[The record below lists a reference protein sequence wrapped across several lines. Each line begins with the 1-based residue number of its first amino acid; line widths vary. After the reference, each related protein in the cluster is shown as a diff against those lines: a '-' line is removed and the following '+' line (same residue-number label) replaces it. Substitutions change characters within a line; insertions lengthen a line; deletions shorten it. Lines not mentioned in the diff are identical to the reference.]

1 MSRGRTASLVLLLA
15 LLISMLLSLCLGAGD
30 VSLPEVLFGSQDSVA
45 ARILYYV
52 RLPRMLAAVLAGASL
67 SVAGLLLQTALGN
80 PLAAPSIVGVNSGAG
95 LAVLCC
101 TVFVGGGSA
110 WVSVS
115 AFAGACLAVFG
126 VYMLASVTG
135 ASKTTI
141 ILAGVAVSGM
151 LSACMDAIVTFV
163 PDAVSN
169 RSSFSIGGFSNVNMN
184 QLRLALPLI
193 LIGLIAAVLLQREME
208 VLSLGDEVAHG
219 LGMQVGRIRCML
231 LVTAAM
237 LAGAAVSF
245 SGLLGFVGLIS
256 PHIARML
263 CREDSRARVPVCAL
277 FGSVL
282 CLLCDLGA
290 RLLFAPYEL
299 PVGIVLSFL
308 GTPFFIY
315 LLMTQKKRSR
325 HDAA

>member
-1 MSRGRTASLVLLLA
+1 M
-15 LLISMLLSLCLGAGD
+15 GAGD
-30 VSLPEVLFGSQDSVA
+30 VSLPEALFGSQDSVA

-95 LAVLCC
+95 LALLCC

-135 ASKTTI
+135 VSKTMI
-141 ILAGVAVSGM
+141 ILAGVSVSGM

-208 VLSLGDEVAHG
+208 GRAVVAVLHDLGLAMRYADRVI
-219 LGMQVGRIRCML
+219 LMQDGKILMDGTSEAL
-231 LVTAAM
+231 YE
-237 LAGAAVSF
+237 
-245 SGLLGFVGLIS
+245 SGLLERVFRIRVEKI
-256 PHIARML
+256 
-263 CREDSRARVPVCAL
+263 REKTYIFTNQED
-277 FGSVL
+277 
-282 CLLCDLGA
+282 
-290 RLLFAPYEL
+290 E
-299 PVGIVLSFL
+299 I
-308 GTPFFIY
+308 
-315 LLMTQKKRSR
+315 
-325 HDAA
+325 

>member
-1 MSRGRTASLVLLLA
+1 MTRGRTASLVLLLA
-15 LLISMLLSLCLGAGD
+15 LLISMLLSLCLGEGD
-30 VSLPEVLFGSQDSVA
+30 VSLPEALFGSQDSVA

-67 SVAGLLLQTALGN
+67 SVAGLLLQTVLGN

-101 TVFVGGGSA
+101 TVSVGGGSA

-135 ASKTTI
+135 VSKTTI
-141 ILAGVAVSGM
+141 ILAGVSVSGM

-193 LIGLIAAVLLQREME
+193 LIGIIAAVLLQREME
-208 VLSLGDEVAHG
+208 GRAVVAVLHDLGLAMRYADRVI
-219 LGMQVGRIRCML
+219 LMQDGKILMDGTSEAL
-231 LVTAAM
+231 YE
-237 LAGAAVSF
+237 
-245 SGLLGFVGLIS
+245 SGLLERVFRIRVEKI
-256 PHIARML
+256 
-263 CREDSRARVPVCAL
+263 REKTYIFTNQED
-277 FGSVL
+277 
-282 CLLCDLGA
+282 
-290 RLLFAPYEL
+290 E
-299 PVGIVLSFL
+299 I
-308 GTPFFIY
+308 
-315 LLMTQKKRSR
+315 
-325 HDAA
+325 

>member
-1 MSRGRTASLVLLLA
+1 MTSGRTVSLVLLLT

-30 VSLPEVLFGSQDSVA
+30 VSLPEALFGSQDSVA

-52 RLPRMLAAVLAGASL
+52 CLPRMLAAVLAGASL
-67 SVAGLLLQTALGN
+67 SVAGLLLQAALGN

-135 ASKTTI
+135 VSETTI
-141 ILAGVAVSGM
+141 ILAGVSVSGM

-208 VLSLGDEVAHG
+208 GRAVVAVLHDLGLAMRYADRVI
-219 LGMQVGRIRCML
+219 LMQDGKILMDGTSEAL
-231 LVTAAM
+231 YE
-237 LAGAAVSF
+237 
-245 SGLLGFVGLIS
+245 SGLLERVFRIRVEKI
-256 PHIARML
+256 
-263 CREDSRARVPVCAL
+263 REKTYIFTNQED
-277 FGSVL
+277 
-282 CLLCDLGA
+282 
-290 RLLFAPYEL
+290 E
-299 PVGIVLSFL
+299 I
-308 GTPFFIY
+308 
-315 LLMTQKKRSR
+315 
-325 HDAA
+325 

>member
-1 MSRGRTASLVLLLA
+1 MTRGRTASLVLLLA
-15 LLISMLLSLCLGAGD
+15 LLISILLSLCLGAGD
-30 VSLPEVLFGSQDSVA
+30 VSLPEALFGSQDSVA
-45 ARILYYV
+45 TRILYYV

-67 SVAGLLLQTALGN
+67 SVAGLLLQAALGN

-135 ASKTTI
+135 VSKTTI
-141 ILAGVAVSGM
+141 ILAGVSVSGM

-208 VLSLGDEVAHG
+208 GRAVVAVLHDLGLAMRYADRVI
-219 LGMQVGRIRCML
+219 LMQDGKILMDGTSEAL
-231 LVTAAM
+231 YE
-237 LAGAAVSF
+237 
-245 SGLLGFVGLIS
+245 SGLLERVFRIHVEKI
-256 PHIARML
+256 
-263 CREDSRARVPVCAL
+263 REKTYIFTNQED
-277 FGSVL
+277 
-282 CLLCDLGA
+282 
-290 RLLFAPYEL
+290 E
-299 PVGIVLSFL
+299 I
-308 GTPFFIY
+308 
-315 LLMTQKKRSR
+315 
-325 HDAA
+325 

>member
-1 MSRGRTASLVLLLA
+1 MTRGRTASLVLLLA
-15 LLISMLLSLCLGAGD
+15 LLISMLLSLCLGEGD
-30 VSLPEVLFGSQDSVA
+30 VSLPEALFGSQDSVA

-110 WVSVS
+110 WVSVA

-135 ASKTTI
+135 VSKTTI
-141 ILAGVAVSGM
+141 ILAGVSVSGM
-151 LSACMDAIVTFV
+151 LIACMDAIVTFV

-208 VLSLGDEVAHG
+208 GRAVVAVLHDLGLAMRYADRVI
-219 LGMQVGRIRCML
+219 LMQDGKILMDGTSEAL
-231 LVTAAM
+231 YE
-237 LAGAAVSF
+237 
-245 SGLLGFVGLIS
+245 SGLLERVFRIRVEKI
-256 PHIARML
+256 
-263 CREDSRARVPVCAL
+263 REKTYIFTNQED
-277 FGSVL
+277 
-282 CLLCDLGA
+282 
-290 RLLFAPYEL
+290 E
-299 PVGIVLSFL
+299 I
-308 GTPFFIY
+308 
-315 LLMTQKKRSR
+315 
-325 HDAA
+325 

>member
-1 MSRGRTASLVLLLA
+1 MTRGRTASLVLLLA

-30 VSLPEVLFGSQDSVA
+30 VSLPEALFGSQDSVA

-135 ASKTTI
+135 VSKTTI
-141 ILAGVAVSGM
+141 ILAGVSVSGM

-208 VLSLGDEVAHG
+208 GRAVVAVLHDLGLAMRYADRVI
-219 LGMQVGRIRCML
+219 LMQDGKILMDGTSEAL
-231 LVTAAM
+231 YE
-237 LAGAAVSF
+237 
-245 SGLLGFVGLIS
+245 SGLLERVFRIRVEKI
-256 PHIARML
+256 
-263 CREDSRARVPVCAL
+263 REKTYIFTNQED
-277 FGSVL
+277 
-282 CLLCDLGA
+282 
-290 RLLFAPYEL
+290 E
-299 PVGIVLSFL
+299 I
-308 GTPFFIY
+308 
-315 LLMTQKKRSR
+315 
-325 HDAA
+325 

>member
-1 MSRGRTASLVLLLA
+1 MTRGRTASLVLLLA

-30 VSLPEVLFGSQDSVA
+30 VSLPEALFGSQDSVA

-80 PLAAPSIVGVNSGAG
+80 PLAAPSIVGVNSEAG

-101 TVFVGGGSA
+101 IVFVGGGSA
-110 WVSVS
+110 WVSVA

-135 ASKTTI
+135 VSKTTI
-141 ILAGVAVSGM
+141 ILAGVSVSGM

-208 VLSLGDEVAHG
+208 GRAVVAVLHDLGLAMRYADRVI
-219 LGMQVGRIRCML
+219 LMQDGKILMDGTSEAL
-231 LVTAAM
+231 YE
-237 LAGAAVSF
+237 
-245 SGLLGFVGLIS
+245 SGLLERVFRIRVEKI
-256 PHIARML
+256 
-263 CREDSRARVPVCAL
+263 REKTYIFTNQED
-277 FGSVL
+277 
-282 CLLCDLGA
+282 
-290 RLLFAPYEL
+290 E
-299 PVGIVLSFL
+299 I
-308 GTPFFIY
+308 
-315 LLMTQKKRSR
+315 
-325 HDAA
+325 

>member
-1 MSRGRTASLVLLLA
+1 MTRGRTASLVLLLA

-30 VSLPEVLFGSQDSVA
+30 VSLPEALFGSQDSVA

-101 TVFVGGGSA
+101 TVLVGGGSA

-135 ASKTTI
+135 VSKTTI
-141 ILAGVAVSGM
+141 ILAGVSVSGM

-208 VLSLGDEVAHG
+208 GRAVVAVLHDLGLAMRYADRVI
-219 LGMQVGRIRCML
+219 LMQDGKILMDGTSEAL
-231 LVTAAM
+231 YE
-237 LAGAAVSF
+237 
-245 SGLLGFVGLIS
+245 SGLLERVFRIRVEKI
-256 PHIARML
+256 
-263 CREDSRARVPVCAL
+263 REKTYIFTNQED
-277 FGSVL
+277 
-282 CLLCDLGA
+282 
-290 RLLFAPYEL
+290 E
-299 PVGIVLSFL
+299 I
-308 GTPFFIY
+308 
-315 LLMTQKKRSR
+315 
-325 HDAA
+325 

>member
-1 MSRGRTASLVLLLA
+1 MTRGRTASLVLLLA

-30 VSLPEVLFGSQDSVA
+30 VSLPEALFGSQDSVA

-135 ASKTTI
+135 VSKTTI
-141 ILAGVAVSGM
+141 ILAGVSVSGM
-151 LSACMDAIVTFV
+151 LSACMDAVVTFV

-208 VLSLGDEVAHG
+208 GRAVVAVLHDLGLAMRSADRVI
-219 LGMQVGRIRCML
+219 LMQDGKILMDGTSEAL
-231 LVTAAM
+231 YE
-237 LAGAAVSF
+237 
-245 SGLLGFVGLIS
+245 SGLLERVFRIRVEKI
-256 PHIARML
+256 
-263 CREDSRARVPVCAL
+263 REKTYIFTNQED
-277 FGSVL
+277 
-282 CLLCDLGA
+282 
-290 RLLFAPYEL
+290 E
-299 PVGIVLSFL
+299 I
-308 GTPFFIY
+308 
-315 LLMTQKKRSR
+315 
-325 HDAA
+325 

>member
-1 MSRGRTASLVLLLA
+1 MTRGRTASLVLLLT

-30 VSLPEVLFGSQDSVA
+30 VSLPEALFGSQDSVA

-135 ASKTTI
+135 VSKTTI
-141 ILAGVAVSGM
+141 ILAGVSVSGM

-208 VLSLGDEVAHG
+208 GRAVVAVLHDLGLAMRYADRVI
-219 LGMQVGRIRCML
+219 LMQDGKILMDGTSEAL
-231 LVTAAM
+231 YE
-237 LAGAAVSF
+237 
-245 SGLLGFVGLIS
+245 SGLLERVFRIRVEKI
-256 PHIARML
+256 
-263 CREDSRARVPVCAL
+263 REK
-277 FGSVL
+277 
-282 CLLCDLGA
+282 
-290 RLLFAPYEL
+290 
-299 PVGIVLSFL
+299 
-308 GTPFFIY
+308 IY
-315 LLMTQKKRSR
+315 IFTNQE
-325 HDAA
+325 DEI

>member
-1 MSRGRTASLVLLLA
+1 MTRGRTASLVLLLT
-15 LLISMLLSLCLGAGD
+15 LLISMLLSLCLGEGD
-30 VSLPEVLFGSQDSVA
+30 VSLPEALFGSQDSVA

-95 LAVLCC
+95 LALLCC

-135 ASKTTI
+135 VSKTTI
-141 ILAGVAVSGM
+141 ILAGVSVSGM

-208 VLSLGDEVAHG
+208 GRAVVAVLHDLGLAMRYADRVI
-219 LGMQVGRIRCML
+219 LMQDGKILMDGTSEAL
-231 LVTAAM
+231 YE
-237 LAGAAVSF
+237 
-245 SGLLGFVGLIS
+245 SGLLERVFRIRVEKI
-256 PHIARML
+256 
-263 CREDSRARVPVCAL
+263 REKTYIFTNQED
-277 FGSVL
+277 
-282 CLLCDLGA
+282 
-290 RLLFAPYEL
+290 E
-299 PVGIVLSFL
+299 I
-308 GTPFFIY
+308 
-315 LLMTQKKRSR
+315 
-325 HDAA
+325 

>member
-1 MSRGRTASLVLLLA
+1 MTRGRTASLVLLLA

-30 VSLPEVLFGSQDSVA
+30 VSLPEALFGSQDSVA

-101 TVFVGGGSA
+101 IVFVGGGSA
-110 WVSVS
+110 WVSVA

-135 ASKTTI
+135 VSKTTI
-141 ILAGVAVSGM
+141 ILAGVSVSGM

-208 VLSLGDEVAHG
+208 GRAVVAVLHDLGLAMRYADRVI
-219 LGMQVGRIRCML
+219 LMQDGKILMDGTSEAL
-231 LVTAAM
+231 YE
-237 LAGAAVSF
+237 
-245 SGLLGFVGLIS
+245 SGLLERVF
-256 PHIARML
+256 HIRVEKI
-263 CREDSRARVPVCAL
+263 REKTYIFTNQED
-277 FGSVL
+277 
-282 CLLCDLGA
+282 
-290 RLLFAPYEL
+290 E
-299 PVGIVLSFL
+299 I
-308 GTPFFIY
+308 
-315 LLMTQKKRSR
+315 
-325 HDAA
+325 

>member
-1 MSRGRTASLVLLLA
+1 MTSGRTASLVLLLT

-30 VSLPEVLFGSQDSVA
+30 VSLPEALFGSQDSVA

-126 VYMLASVTG
+126 VYMLTSVTG
-135 ASKTTI
+135 VSKTTI
-141 ILAGVAVSGM
+141 ILAGVSVSGM

-169 RSSFSIGGFSNVNMN
+169 RSSFSIGGFSNINMN

-193 LIGLIAAVLLQREME
+193 LMGLIAAVLLQQEME
-208 VLSLGDEVAHG
+208 GRAVVAVLHDLGLAMRYADRVI
-219 LGMQVGRIRCML
+219 LMQDGKILMDGTSEAL
-231 LVTAAM
+231 YE
-237 LAGAAVSF
+237 
-245 SGLLGFVGLIS
+245 SGLLERVFRIRVEKI
-256 PHIARML
+256 
-263 CREDSRARVPVCAL
+263 REKTYIFTNQED
-277 FGSVL
+277 
-282 CLLCDLGA
+282 
-290 RLLFAPYEL
+290 E
-299 PVGIVLSFL
+299 I
-308 GTPFFIY
+308 
-315 LLMTQKKRSR
+315 
-325 HDAA
+325 

>member
-1 MSRGRTASLVLLLA
+1 MTRGRTASLVLLLA

-30 VSLPEVLFGSQDSVA
+30 VSLPEALFGSQDSVA

-67 SVAGLLLQTALGN
+67 SVAGLLLQTVLGN
-80 PLAAPSIVGVNSGAG
+80 PLAAPSLVGVNSGAG

-110 WVSVS
+110 WVSGS

-135 ASKTTI
+135 VSKTTI
-141 ILAGVAVSGM
+141 ILAGVSVSGM

-208 VLSLGDEVAHG
+208 GRAVVAVLHDLGLAMRYADRVI
-219 LGMQVGRIRCML
+219 LMQDGKILMDGTSEAL
-231 LVTAAM
+231 YE
-237 LAGAAVSF
+237 
-245 SGLLGFVGLIS
+245 SGLLERVS
-256 PHIARML
+256 HIRVEKI
-263 CREDSRARVPVCAL
+263 REKTYIFTNQED
-277 FGSVL
+277 
-282 CLLCDLGA
+282 
-290 RLLFAPYEL
+290 E
-299 PVGIVLSFL
+299 I
-308 GTPFFIY
+308 
-315 LLMTQKKRSR
+315 
-325 HDAA
+325 

>member
-1 MSRGRTASLVLLLA
+1 MTRGRTASLVLLPA

-30 VSLPEVLFGSQDSVA
+30 VSLPEALFGSQDSVA

-135 ASKTTI
+135 VSKTTI
-141 ILAGVAVSGM
+141 ILAGVSVSGM

-208 VLSLGDEVAHG
+208 GRAVVAVLHDLGLAMRYADRVI
-219 LGMQVGRIRCML
+219 LMQDGKILMDGTSEAL
-231 LVTAAM
+231 YE
-237 LAGAAVSF
+237 
-245 SGLLGFVGLIS
+245 SGLLERVFRIRVEKI
-256 PHIARML
+256 
-263 CREDSRARVPVCAL
+263 REKTYIFTNQED
-277 FGSVL
+277 
-282 CLLCDLGA
+282 
-290 RLLFAPYEL
+290 E
-299 PVGIVLSFL
+299 I
-308 GTPFFIY
+308 
-315 LLMTQKKRSR
+315 
-325 HDAA
+325 

>member
-1 MSRGRTASLVLLLA
+1 MTRGRTASLVLLLA

-30 VSLPEVLFGSQDSVA
+30 VSLPEALFGSQDSVA

-135 ASKTTI
+135 VSKTTI
-141 ILAGVAVSGM
+141 ILAGVSVSGM
-151 LSACMDAIVTFV
+151 LSACMDALVTFV

-169 RSSFSIGGFSNVNMN
+169 RSSFPIGGFSNVNMN

-208 VLSLGDEVAHG
+208 GRAVVAVLHDLGLAMRYADRVI
-219 LGMQVGRIRCML
+219 LMQDGKILMDGTSEAL
-231 LVTAAM
+231 YE
-237 LAGAAVSF
+237 
-245 SGLLGFVGLIS
+245 SGLLERVFRIRVEKI
-256 PHIARML
+256 
-263 CREDSRARVPVCAL
+263 REKTYIFTNQED
-277 FGSVL
+277 
-282 CLLCDLGA
+282 
-290 RLLFAPYEL
+290 E
-299 PVGIVLSFL
+299 I
-308 GTPFFIY
+308 
-315 LLMTQKKRSR
+315 
-325 HDAA
+325 

>member
-1 MSRGRTASLVLLLA
+1 MTRGRTASLVLLPA

-30 VSLPEVLFGSQDSVA
+30 VSLPEALFVSQDSVA

-135 ASKTTI
+135 VSKTTI
-141 ILAGVAVSGM
+141 ILAGVSVSGM

-208 VLSLGDEVAHG
+208 GRAVVAVLHDLGLAMRYADRVI
-219 LGMQVGRIRCML
+219 LMQDGKILMDGTSEAL
-231 LVTAAM
+231 YE
-237 LAGAAVSF
+237 
-245 SGLLGFVGLIS
+245 SGLLERVFRIRVEKI
-256 PHIARML
+256 
-263 CREDSRARVPVCAL
+263 REKTYIFTNQED
-277 FGSVL
+277 
-282 CLLCDLGA
+282 
-290 RLLFAPYEL
+290 E
-299 PVGIVLSFL
+299 I
-308 GTPFFIY
+308 
-315 LLMTQKKRSR
+315 
-325 HDAA
+325 

>member
-1 MSRGRTASLVLLLA
+1 MTRGRTASLVLLLA

-30 VSLPEVLFGSQDSVA
+30 VSLPEALFGSQDSVA

-101 TVFVGGGSA
+101 IVFVGGGSA
-110 WVSVS
+110 WVSVA

-135 ASKTTI
+135 VSKTTI
-141 ILAGVAVSGM
+141 ILAGVSVSGM

-208 VLSLGDEVAHG
+208 GRAVVAVLHDLGLAMRYADRVI
-219 LGMQVGRIRCML
+219 LMQDGKILMDGTSEAL
-231 LVTAAM
+231 YE
-237 LAGAAVSF
+237 
-245 SGLLGFVGLIS
+245 SGLLERVFRIRVEKI
-256 PHIARML
+256 
-263 CREDSRARVPVCAL
+263 REKTYIFTNQED
-277 FGSVL
+277 
-282 CLLCDLGA
+282 
-290 RLLFAPYEL
+290 E
-299 PVGIVLSFL
+299 I
-308 GTPFFIY
+308 
-315 LLMTQKKRSR
+315 
-325 HDAA
+325 

>member
-1 MSRGRTASLVLLLA
+1 MTRGRTASLVLLLA

-30 VSLPEVLFGSQDSVA
+30 VSLPEALFGSQDSVA
-45 ARILYYV
+45 PRILYYV

-135 ASKTTI
+135 VSKTTI
-141 ILAGVAVSGM
+141 ILAGVSVSGM

-208 VLSLGDEVAHG
+208 GRAVVAVLHDLGLAMRYADRVI
-219 LGMQVGRIRCML
+219 LMQDGKML
-231 LVTAAM
+231 MDGTSEALYE
-237 LAGAAVSF
+237 
-245 SGLLGFVGLIS
+245 SGLLERVFRIRVEKI
-256 PHIARML
+256 
-263 CREDSRARVPVCAL
+263 REKTYIFTNQED
-277 FGSVL
+277 
-282 CLLCDLGA
+282 
-290 RLLFAPYEL
+290 E
-299 PVGIVLSFL
+299 I
-308 GTPFFIY
+308 
-315 LLMTQKKRSR
+315 
-325 HDAA
+325 

>member
-1 MSRGRTASLVLLLA
+1 MTSGRTVSLVLLLT

-30 VSLPEVLFGSQDSVA
+30 VSLPEALFGSQDSVA

-52 RLPRMLAAVLAGASL
+52 CLPRMLAAVLAGASL
-67 SVAGLLLQTALGN
+67 SVAGLLLQAALGN

-135 ASKTTI
+135 VSKTTI
-141 ILAGVAVSGM
+141 ILAGVSVSGM

-208 VLSLGDEVAHG
+208 GRAVVAVLHDLGLAMRYADRVI
-219 LGMQVGRIRCML
+219 LMQDGKILMDGTSEAL
-231 LVTAAM
+231 YE
-237 LAGAAVSF
+237 
-245 SGLLGFVGLIS
+245 SGLLERVFRIRVEKI
-256 PHIARML
+256 
-263 CREDSRARVPVCAL
+263 REKTYIFTNQED
-277 FGSVL
+277 
-282 CLLCDLGA
+282 
-290 RLLFAPYEL
+290 E
-299 PVGIVLSFL
+299 I
-308 GTPFFIY
+308 
-315 LLMTQKKRSR
+315 
-325 HDAA
+325 

>member
-1 MSRGRTASLVLLLA
+1 MTRGRTASLVLLLT

-30 VSLPEVLFGSQDSVA
+30 VSLPEALFGSQDSVA
-45 ARILYYV
+45 ACILYYV

-67 SVAGLLLQTALGN
+67 SVAGLLQTALGN

-135 ASKTTI
+135 VSKTTI
-141 ILAGVAVSGM
+141 ILAGVSVSGM

-208 VLSLGDEVAHG
+208 GRAVVAVLHDLGLAMRYADRVI
-219 LGMQVGRIRCML
+219 LMQDGKILMDGTSEAL
-231 LVTAAM
+231 YE
-237 LAGAAVSF
+237 
-245 SGLLGFVGLIS
+245 SGLLERVFRIRVEKI
-256 PHIARML
+256 
-263 CREDSRARVPVCAL
+263 REKTYIFTNQED
-277 FGSVL
+277 
-282 CLLCDLGA
+282 
-290 RLLFAPYEL
+290 E
-299 PVGIVLSFL
+299 I
-308 GTPFFIY
+308 
-315 LLMTQKKRSR
+315 
-325 HDAA
+325 

>member
-1 MSRGRTASLVLLLA
+1 MTRGRTASLVLLLA

-30 VSLPEVLFGSQDSVA
+30 VSLPEALFGSQDSVA

-135 ASKTTI
+135 VSKTTI
-141 ILAGVAVSGM
+141 ILAGVSVSGM

-193 LIGLIAAVLLQREME
+193 LIGLIAAVLLQRKME
-208 VLSLGDEVAHG
+208 GRAVVAVLHDLGLAMRYADRVI
-219 LGMQVGRIRCML
+219 LMQDGKILMDGTSEAL
-231 LVTAAM
+231 YE
-237 LAGAAVSF
+237 
-245 SGLLGFVGLIS
+245 SGLLERVFRIRVEKI
-256 PHIARML
+256 
-263 CREDSRARVPVCAL
+263 REKTYIFTNQED
-277 FGSVL
+277 
-282 CLLCDLGA
+282 
-290 RLLFAPYEL
+290 E
-299 PVGIVLSFL
+299 I
-308 GTPFFIY
+308 
-315 LLMTQKKRSR
+315 
-325 HDAA
+325 

>member
-1 MSRGRTASLVLLLA
+1 MTSGRTVSLVLLLT

-30 VSLPEVLFGSQDSVA
+30 VSLPEALFGSQDSVA

-52 RLPRMLAAVLAGASL
+52 CLPRMLAAVLAGASL
-67 SVAGLLLQTALGN
+67 SVAGLLLQAALGN

-135 ASKTTI
+135 VSKTTI
-141 ILAGVAVSGM
+141 ILAGVSVSGM

-208 VLSLGDEVAHG
+208 GRAVVAVLHDLGLAMRYADRVI
-219 LGMQVGRIRCML
+219 LMQDGKILMDGTSEAL
-231 LVTAAM
+231 YE
-237 LAGAAVSF
+237 
-245 SGLLGFVGLIS
+245 SGLLERVFRIRVEKI
-256 PHIARML
+256 
-263 CREDSRARVPVCAL
+263 REQTYIFTNQED
-277 FGSVL
+277 
-282 CLLCDLGA
+282 
-290 RLLFAPYEL
+290 E
-299 PVGIVLSFL
+299 I
-308 GTPFFIY
+308 
-315 LLMTQKKRSR
+315 
-325 HDAA
+325 